1 MALKVDASFENG
13 VFVPA
18 KRPGLAERERV
29 RLTVEPVADA
39 HADSKGFSHRDD
51 FSDLASRS
59 GLAIALAIA
68 LDFHPDGC

>member
-13 VFVPA
+13 VFVPVN
-18 KRPGLAERERV
+18 RPGLAERERV

-39 HADSKGFSHRDD
+39 QADSKGFSHRDD
-51 FSDLASRS
+51 FSDLASRT
-59 GLAIALAIA
+59 GLTVS

>member
-1 MALKVDASFENG
+1 MALTVDASFENG

-39 HADSKGFSHRDD
+39 QAESKGFGNWSDLT
-51 FSDLASRS
+51 DLASRT
-59 GLAIALAIA
+59 GLAIA

>member
-18 KRPGLAERERV
+18 KPPGLAERERV
-29 RLTVEPVADA
+29 RLTIEPAALA
-39 HADSKGFSHRDD
+39 HADL
-51 FSDLASRS
+51 SDVGERADRNILGSQTDR
-59 GLAIALAIA
+59 AIA

>member
-1 MALKVDASFENG
+1 MAFKIDASFENG

-29 RLTVEPVADA
+29 RLTIESVGSKQ
-39 HADSKGFSHRDD
+39 ADSQTFDRQEEACNNLGEQNGHNV
-51 FSDLASRS
+51 
-59 GLAIALAIA
+59 AIA